1 MTSHFEESTITG
13 TLQMSGSDAMR
24 FRNLRHRGDAVNHSF
39 VHANINDLRA
49 VLDLLAGDGERGLVI
64 AGLDEL
70 GEFRRPGD
78 VGALA
83 DVDEIGIRTGSSAH
97 PVRSNA
103 NKVQWPALCAAAS
116 L

>member
-1 MTSHFEESTITG
+1 MTSHFDESTITG

-24 FRNLRHRGDAVNHSF
+24 LQKLRHRGDAVNHSL
-39 VHANINDLRA
+39 VHADVNDLRA

-70 GEFRRPGD
+70 GELRRPGH

-83 DVDEIGIRTGSSAH
+83 DVDEIDGSA
-97 PVRSNA
+97 
-103 NKVQWPALCAAAS
+103 
-116 L
+116 